1 MKSPCTG
8 GIVRPTA
15 RRQASRK
22 SFLSFP
28 SVRGLLLV
36 LAGAAVI
43 SAAPLFVKIVDAG
56 PSMIACYRMI
66 WGSLTLLC
74 LAWYR
79 SERIL
84 PDRSLGIVIIWAAL
98 FFSLDLVAWHQSIL
112 YVGPGLATILTNF
125 QIFFLAAYGVFFL
138 KEKMSLRLKLAIP
151 LVFAGLWLVLD
162 VRLGDINLA
171 RCFGLLTGLL
181 SAFFY
186 TGFILGLRRART
198 CRNPLSPTANM
209 GMISLCAV
217 FFTGFCGLV
226 SGEDLVIHGLED
238 NLLMV
243 CSGVGVQA
251 LGWGLLSK
259 GLPLLPATQGG
270 LLLMLQP
277 TLSFAWD
284 VLLFDRPT
292 SAVGYLG
299 AAMTLAAIAVCVWDA
314 SAIRERKGPGT
325 LKPPPGNGKCR
336 DRA

>member
-1 MKSPCTG
+1 
-8 GIVRPTA
+8 VRPIA
-15 RRQASRK
+15 SRQAPLK
-22 SFLSFP
+22 SLLCLS
-28 SVRGLLLV
+28 SVRGILLV
-36 LAGAAVI
+36 LAGAAII

-66 WGSLTLLC
+66 WGSLALLC
-74 LAWYR
+74 IAWYR

-84 PDRSLGIVIIWAAL
+84 PERSLGIVIIWAAL

-171 RCFGLLTGLL
+171 LCFGLVTGLL
-181 SAFFY
+181 SALFY
-186 TGFILGLRRART
+186 TGFILGLRRTRMD
-198 CRNPLSPTANM
+198 RNPLSPTANM

-226 SGEDLVIHGLED
+226 SGENLVIHGLED

-251 LGWGLLSK
+251 LGWVLLSR
-259 GLPLLPATQGG
+259 GLPLLPPAQGG
-270 LLLMLQP
+270 LLLMFQP

-292 SAVGYLG
+292 SAMGYLG
-299 AAMTLAAIAVCVWDA
+299 AAMTLTAIAISIWDT
-314 SAIRERKGPGT
+314 SPDRKKG
-325 LKPPPGNGKCR
+325 
-336 DRA
+336 